1 MVLAW
6 TRRRRGRRRCREV
19 PSPGVSPYR
28 NLDVAHSLSL
38 FAHPCSPTLLTAPR
52 PVHSAIKDV
61 VVVVAGDCRAKLP
74 RLLRLK

>member
-28 NLDVAHSLSL
+28 NLDVAHSRSSHTLAVLLSSLPHDL
-38 FAHPCSPTLLTAPR
+38 FTQRSRMSWSSSL
-52 PVHSAIKDV
+52 VI
-61 VVVVAGDCRAKLP
+61 VAQNYRASCV
-74 RLLRLK
+74 